1 MNLSEREWTV
11 LDALWKTNGAS
22 LGVLVNE
29 LLRETGWSRNTV
41 LTYLTRMEAKGLVNI
56 DKASSPHIYRATVDR
71 ENCRKKERRSFLNRV
86 YKGSAGDLIAAFL
99 KEETISK
106 EERDRLRKILDDME
120 V

>member
-1 MNLSEREWTV
+1 MNLSEKEWIV
-11 LDALWKTNGAS
+11 LNTLWKTDGAE
-22 LGVLVNE
+22 LGAIVNALFE
-29 LLRETGWSRNTV
+29 ETKWSRNTV
-41 LTYLTRMEAKGLVNI
+41 LTYLTRMEAKGLVGI
-56 DKASSPHIYRATVDR
+56 DKDSSPHIYRATVDR

-99 KEETISK
+99 KEEPISK